1 MVIHGC
7 IYIYINIY
15 IITILMLLLFL
26 NKNGLIYKFKVGLH
40 LSSSDFKIYFL
51 LGDHYYF
58 MNDKSQFIGSK
69 WYLDKLKILE
79 VLVLSSIIYAAK
91 IEISNK
97 IT

>member
-1 MVIHGC
+1 MVMVMVIHG
-7 IYIYINIY
+7 YIYKYIYIY

-58 MNDKSQFIGSK
+58 MNDNSQFIGSK
-69 WYLDKLKILE
+69 
-79 VLVLSSIIYAAK
+79 
-91 IEISNK
+91 
-97 IT
+97 